1 MSSNLSLVRRATDLA
16 LSLPLYPLPHHALS
30 RLMHAFMRIRNP
42 AIRTAQ
48 MRFLTRLYGIDVSEA
63 QDADFASYDHFNAF
77 FTRALKAD
85 ARPLDPDPDN
95 LVSPVDGAVSQAG
108 RIQGESIFQA
118 KGHEYSL
125 LELLG
130 GEAERTTPF
139 FDGDFVT
146 LYLSPRD
153 YHRVHMPIS
162 GTLRQMIHV
171 PGRLFSVAP
180 HTVRSVPRLFARN
193 ERVIAL
199 FDTEIGPVAHILVGA
214 IFVSS
219 MDTVWA
225 GTVTPPSGSYI
236 NVTHYHGDD
245 VVLERGAEMGRFN
258 MGSTT
263 ITLFPKGAIEFA
275 PEIVPGAKVR
285 MGQRLASPLADR

>member
-1 MSSNLSLVRRATDLA
+1 MSDNEPGFVRRFADLA

-30 RLMHAFMRIRNP
+30 SLMHAFMRIRLP
-42 AIRTAQ
+42 AIKLAQ
-48 MRFLTRLYGIDVSEA
+48 MRALTRLYGIEVSEA
-63 QDADFASYDHFNAF
+63 QDTDFAAYEHFNAF
-77 FTRALKAD
+77 FTRALRD
-85 ARPLDPDPDN
+85 GARPLDPEPAN
-95 LVSPVDGAVSQAG
+95 LVSPVDGAVSQLG
-108 RIQGESIFQA
+108 RIHGESIFQA
-118 KGHEYSL
+118 KGHEYGL
-125 LELLG
+125 TELLG
-130 GEAERTTPF
+130 GEEGRAEPF
-139 FDGDFVT
+139 IDGDFVT

-162 GTLRQMIHV
+162 GTLREMIHV

-193 ERVIAL
+193 ERVICL

-225 GTVTPPSGSYI
+225 GTVTPPPGRW
-236 NVTHYHGDD
+236 VTVTRPDG

-263 ITLFPKGAIEFA
+263 ITLFPRGAIEFA
-275 PEIVPGAKVR
+275 AEIVPGARVR
-285 MGQRLASPLADR
+285 MGQTLARRRG